1 MNTRLPPRILRN
13 RQELVARACYVT
25 LRLCGW
31 LAVCVAFVAAC
42 WALFFA
48 ALGEFTFAGLV
59 LHLDNFADRYISAD
73 PLRQAAFRAQ
83 FWLASGAVFLVVA
96 VLRLPVLIQSIA
108 PSKER
113 PDGQEHAAGR

>member
-1 MNTRLPPRILRN
+1 MSVPAHPARIG
-13 RQELVARACYVT
+13 ARERWWAWACYVA

-31 LAVCVAFVAAC
+31 LAVCVAIVTAC

-59 LHLDNFADRYISAD
+59 LHLDNFADRYLAAD

-83 FWLASGAVFLVVA
+83 FWLASGAVFLIVA
-96 VLRLPVLIQSIA
+96 VLRLPVLISFIA

>member
-1 MNTRLPPRILRN
+1 MSVPVAPARTAARERWW
-13 RQELVARACYVT
+13 ARACYVT

-59 LHLDNFADRYISAD
+59 LHLENFADRYISAD

-96 VLRLPVLIQSIA
+96 VLRLPVLISFIA